1 MNQGPG
7 PTGWSAARLAVV
19 GELASLINTTYDL
32 HEIFRAAIV
41 KLRGV
46 LAFRRASVLLVTDDR
61 THYYLHTLYDATLAG
76 FVHKEGTFPLDQGL
90 PGQAIRTGKAMRI
103 DDFRGTEGIR
113 AEGEGNVSAL
123 IVPLRLD
130 GTVIGTLNFGA
141 GESSHYGDADL
152 ELAVLLAQQVETSL
166 HYSKLFATIEHQ
178 RDALAEEHAK
188 VQSEHSRL
196 EALIEASDAA
206 ILMVTDGK
214 VAHANRAMAEFL
226 GIPWE
231 VVVGAPVER
240 IHRALAR
247 SLANPEAL
255 TAQILA
261 LQPGGEPLRDR
272 VELVFPRRL
281 TCQRTVTAVLD
292 AEGNVLGHLV
302 LYRDVTREA
311 EAEAAKSEFVSIVSH
326 ELRTPL
332 TSVKTSLTLLMKG
345 AAGTVTDKMQEFLEI
360 ALRNLERLIR
370 LVDDLLDL
378 SKIQSGRIAIDLVP
392 VAVKE
397 AAGRALEAVHGF
409 AQEREVRLECGASDD
424 ATLVLADADRL
435 EQVIVNLLS
444 NAVKFSPPGGRVA
457 LRWWSDGE
465 CAVLEIS
472 DEGPGIPA
480 DQLRTIF
487 EKFRQVE
494 RASTRMHGGAGLG
507 LAISRTIVEH
517 FGGDLWVESEEGHGS
532 RFYVRLKL
540 TEETRPSREPVS
552 EVAAGP
558 RHVLVVEKDPDALR
572 LFQAQFEHEGWQVVA
587 RSEGAE
593 ALRHVGRG
601 FPDLIAVGMELVDMH
616 GLEFLQRL
624 RQVPASVDT
633 PTLLVGPGG
642 DSAQAVAYGADGWVE
657 GDAEAL
663 VEEAKRLVAAPR
675 RPIVLVI
682 EDDPAVRGALA
693 RILRHARYACLEAAS
708 GDTGLALAR
717 ERPPDLVMTDW
728 QIPGMDGPALLRA
741 MRGDA
746 RLAKIPVIVVTG
758 HAEPRVAETAASLGA
773 SLITKPFDAVEVI
786 REVERLMSP
795 ERVGVEP
802 NESAG

>member
-1 MNQGPG
+1 MADNSIPDGLFDDQVVLVTGGTGSFGRAFIRRILERDGPRKVIVFSRDELKQFEMDQALAD
-7 PTGWSAARLAVV
+7 PRLRFFIGDVR
-19 GELASLINTTYDL
+19 DL
-32 HEIFRAAIV
+32 QR
-41 KLRGV
+41 L
-46 LAFRRASVLLVTDDR
+46 RRAFQGVDIVIHAAALKQVPACE
-61 THYYLHTLYDATLAG
+61 YNPFEAVHT
-76 FVHKEGTFPLDQGL
+76 
-90 PGQAIRTGKAMRI
+90 
-103 DDFRGTEGIR
+103 
-113 AEGEGNVSAL
+113 N
-123 IVPLRLD
+123 
-130 GTVIGTLNFGA
+130 
-141 GESSHYGDADL
+141 
-152 ELAVLLAQQVETSL
+152 
-166 HYSKLFATIEHQ
+166 
-178 RDALAEEHAK
+178 
-188 VQSEHSRL
+188 
-196 EALIEASDAA
+196 
-206 ILMVTDGK
+206 
-214 VAHANRAMAEFL
+214 
-226 GIPWE
+226 
-231 VVVGAPVER
+231 VVGAENVINAAIDAGVTKVVAISTDKAVNPINIYGATKLCAEKLFTQGNAYSAVEGTR
-240 IHRALAR
+240 FASTRY
-247 SLANPEAL
+247 
-255 TAQILA
+255 
-261 LQPGGEPLRDR
+261 
-272 VELVFPRRL
+272 
-281 TCQRTVTAVLD
+281 
-292 AEGNVLGHLV
+292 GNVMGSRGSVVGLFKQQAASGV
-302 LYRDVTREA
+302 LTITDHRMTRFWITIEQA
-311 EAEAAKSEFVSIVSH
+311 VDFVRMI
-326 ELRTPL
+326 
-332 TSVKTSLTLLMKG
+332 TLLMKG

-409 AQEREVRLECGASDD
+409 AQEREVRIEYGASDD

-457 LRWWSDGE
+457 LRWWADGE

-487 EKFRQVE
+487 EEFRQLE
-494 RASTRMHGGAGLG
+494 RAATRMHGGAGLG

-517 FGGDLWVESEEGHGS
+517 FGGDLWAESEEGHGS
-532 RFYVRLKL
+532 RFYVRLRL

-558 RHVLVVEKDPDALR
+558 RHVLVVEKDPDARR
-572 LFQAQFEHEGWQVVA
+572 LFQAQFEHEGWQVVT

-593 ALRHVGRG
+593 ALRQAGRG
-601 FPDLIAVGMELVDMH
+601 FPDLITVGMELVDMH

-624 RQVPASVDT
+624 RQFPESVDI

-663 VEEAKRLVAAPR
+663 VEAAKRLAAAPR

-682 EDDPAVRGALA
+682 EDDPAVRVALA

-758 HAEPRVAETAASLGA
+758 HAEPRVAKTVASLGA
-773 SLITKPFDAVEVI
+773 RLITKPFDATEII
-786 REVERLMSP
+786 REVERLTNP
-795 ERVGVEP
+795 ERIGAEP